1 MPTPSE
7 RGMEAALG
15 AWAVVV
21 LDAAAVPRYACWGWG
36 GPSSS

>member
-1 MPTPSE
+1 MPTPCE

-21 LDAAAVPRYACWGWG
+21 LDAAVPRYACWGWG